1 MKHQDPIRFAR
12 EKQACLQQKKTC
24 ILGCATL
31 REVWSDMEKTILP
44 TWCTASPTRIGDGN
58 HGKISADGWRTFGS
72 VHLIVTLGRLWGILL
87 FEDRKYKLFTNFCA
101 LVHATKIA
109 TMRSV
114 TTASAQEFE
123 DTMFAYLRGI
133 CELFPSYEFV
143 PSYHVTLHMKELL
156 CRFGPTHA
164 WRCWVFERC
173 HGLPPSYLISP
184 FLFRTVFQAAFP
196 IDYITYLW
204 NILAF
209 SRDFHK
215 VP

>member
-1 MKHQDPIRFAR
+1 LKRQDQIRFAR
-12 EKQACLQQKKTC
+12 AKEACSQRKKTRV
-24 ILGCATL
+24 LGRATL

-58 HGKISADGWRTFGS
+58 HGKISADGWRMFGS
-72 VHLIVTLGRLWGILL
+72 VHLIVTLGRLWGILP

-143 PSYHVTLHMKELL
+143 PSHHVALHMKELL

-164 WRCWVFERC
+164 WRCWVFERYN
-173 HGLPPSYLISP
+173 HILQQIPTNGNFGMSQHTIS
-184 FLFRTVFQAAFP
+184 
-196 IDYITYLW
+196 
-204 NILAF
+204 
-209 SRDFHK
+209 
-215 VP
+215 